1 MVSPLSRGGDFSA
14 SRLRPGT
21 RACHAANAAGN
32 VALVTDAPEP
42 RASESRA
49 DEPTVLVRA
58 SGGLGRLTLNRPRA
72 INALD
77 IGMIHLLHQAL
88 DAWEHDTEVD
98 LVVIDGA
105 GERGLCAGGDVRG
118 LAERVIGGRADESS
132 VFFRDEYALNAR
144 IAEYPKP
151 IVALADGITMG
162 GGIGIAG
169 HAAIRVVT
177 ERSQLAMP
185 ETRIGFT
192 PDVGGTWLLA
202 RAPGRLGEYL
212 GLTGAVMDG
221 SDAIY
226 AGFADHFVPSA
237 NLDGLRD
244 ALETRADPSS
254 PTELVLLFD
263 ETPERSKLE
272 DARVWIDQ
280 AFAADTVPEIVAR
293 LRARPE
299 ADASGT
305 ADLLE
310 QLSPT
315 GLAVTLASVRR
326 SRELPGLRDALEQ
339 EYGLVMW
346 FATTQPDL
354 AEGIRAQVIDKDRS
368 PHWQPATL
376 ADLSPDAAASALA
389 FRFPEPLW
397 G

>member
-1 MVSPLSRGGDFSA
+1 MP
-14 SRLRPGT
+14 PCT
-21 RACHAANAAGN
+21 PPGN
-32 VALVTDAPEP
+32 VALVTDAAPSP
-42 RASESRA
+42 A
-49 DEPTVLVRA
+49 DEPTVLARA
-58 SGGLGRLTLNRPRA
+58 RGGLGRLTLNRPRA

-77 IGMIHLLHQAL
+77 LGMIRLMHETL

-98 LVVIDGA
+98 IVVLDGA

-118 LAERVIGGRADESS
+118 LAERVTSGRAEETAL
-132 VFFRDEYALNAR
+132 FFREEYALNAR

-151 IVALADGITMG
+151 FVALADGVTMG
-162 GGIGIAG
+162 GGIGVAG
-169 HAAIRVVT
+169 HASIRIVT

-192 PDVGGTWLLA
+192 PDVGGSWLLA

-212 GLTGAVMDG
+212 GLTGAVMDA

-226 AGFADHFVPSA
+226 AGFADHFVPHE

-263 ETPERSKLE
+263 ETPAPSRLIR
-272 DARVWIDQ
+272 AREWIDD
-280 AFAADTVPEIVAR
+280 AFAADTVPEIVER

-299 ADASGT
+299 PEASAT
-305 ADLLE
+305 ADLLGE
-310 QLSPT
+310 LAPT
-315 GLAVTLASVRR
+315 ALAVTLASVRR
-326 SRELPGLRDALEQ
+326 SRELGSLRDALEQ

-354 AEGIRAQVIDKDRS
+354 TEGIRAQVIDKDRS
-368 PHWQPATL
+368 PRWSPATL
-376 ADLSPDAAASALA
+376 GELDPDAAASAFA
-389 FRFPEPLW
+389 FRAETPLW
-397 G
+397 N